1 VEAESEWALLTPLF
15 LKGDP
20 PLDDELMLDPAGRRR
35 WLLTKAMETA
45 PLGEALAL
53 AQAAEDF
60 LSGTARTTID
70 RTSSGV
76 IGVPTFEAGPE
87 AEAPRLKLLSAVA
100 GKSDQPLKMT
110 GAVAGLSSLAAIDD
124 VILYLRQHGEVFAE
138 DESADELLIRANLK
152 RVEQGLPPFALLP
165 RPPTKV
171 LRQDK
176 PEKVTVPRPPSG
188 RERAE
193 WARSVLGLPAE

>member
-1 VEAESEWALLTPLF
+1 
-15 LKGDP
+15 
-20 PLDDELMLDPAGRRR
+20 LDDELMLDPASRRR
-35 WLLTKAMETA
+35 WLLTKALETV

-53 AQAAEDF
+53 AQAAEEF

-70 RTSSGV
+70 RTSSEV
-76 IGVPTFEAGPE
+76 IGVPTFGAGPE
-87 AEAPRLKLLSAVA
+87 AEAAQPKPLSAVA
-100 GKSDQPLKMT
+100 DKNDQPLKMT
-110 GAVAGLSSLAAIDD
+110 GALAGLSSLAAIDD
-124 VILYLRQHGEVFAE
+124 VILYLRQGDEVFAE
-138 DESADELLIRANLK
+138 DESADELVIRANLK

-165 RPPTKV
+165 TPPTKAC
-171 LRQDK
+171 DK

>member
-1 VEAESEWALLTPLF
+1 LF

-20 PLDDELMLDPAGRRR
+20 PLNDELMLDPASRRR
-35 WLLTKAMETA
+35 WLLTKAMEIA

-53 AQAAEDF
+53 AQAAEEF

-70 RTSSGV
+70 RTSLGV
-76 IGVPTFEAGPE
+76 IGVPIFEAGPE
-87 AEAPRLKLLSAVA
+87 ADATQPKPLSVIT

-110 GAVAGLSSLAAIDD
+110 EALAGLSSLAAIDD
-124 VILYLRQHGEVFAE
+124 VILYLQQGDEVFAE

-165 RPPTKV
+165 TPPAKA
-171 LRQDK
+171 RDK